1 LVVLASRRSR
11 SGDGRTRTANVA
23 WRMKPA
29 PHLASSPLQGS
40 ELHRVRFWPQV
51 MSLVGFCCP
60 DPCGAPAGN
69 RTQCAGFGGP
79 RSFHRQEQVASREGV
94 EPSQAGFVDLPPDPP
109 AETISDACENRT
121 RFHGLRSRCPTSRR
135 MRRRAPTRIRAW
147 PHRLRRPRAV
157 RQQERGDVPR
167 NRTEP
172 VQFCRPPRSPEL
184 HVVVEH
190 PPGIEP
196 GPKRWRRHVRP
207 LHLGCNR
214 ERILGIEPSDA
225 QLGRLA
231 PHQEDT
237 RVNGRPY

>member
-1 LVVLASRRSR
+1 VTHLESDRRSSSGPATRTLLFQVQRLAVLASRRSR

-29 PHLASSPLQGS
+29 PHLASSPVQGS

-109 AETISDACENRT
+109 AETSVTHA
-121 RFHGLRSRCPTSRR
+121 
-135 MRRRAPTRIRAW
+135 RI
-147 PHRLRRPRAV
+147 
-157 RQQERGDVPR
+157 
-167 NRTEP
+167 
-172 VQFCRPPRSPEL
+172 EL
-184 HVVVEH
+184 
-190 PPGIEP
+190 
-196 GPKRWRRHVRP
+196 
-207 LHLGCNR
+207 
-214 ERILGIEPSDA
+214 A
-225 QLGRLA
+225 FTA
-231 PHQEDT
+231 
-237 RVNGRPY
+237 